1 MDDEVEQFM
10 MVTGVTSVPVARG
23 YLEISG
29 NDAMQA
35 IQTFFDN
42 PELQA
47 SFTATEPSSSA
58 NQPGA
63 SSSRG
68 QSTRHTGREDTHGVI
83 HIDSDDDDVAMIDN
97 PHGQFAIPDD
107 DDDDDA
113 AAVARNA
120 QEEEDA
126 AMARR
131 LQEELYGQQPGSGSG
146 TGDDGVRAPIARTT
160 EALMG
165 PEPSW
170 GLHDDREDA
179 VLEQIR
185 ARHRPLRRNPT
196 NPFDQ
201 SPAYWADP
209 SAPPSAT
216 GARPG
221 ENPTSRSAMLANL
234 FRPPIDLMSHYSW
247 DEARDVGKDE
257 KKWILVN
264 LQDTSVFHCQAL
276 NRDIWKDD
284 NIKALVREHF
294 IFLQYD
300 KQDPM
305 AQDYIQFYFP
315 NETHENQDNY
325 PHVSIIDPRTGEQ
338 VKAWS
343 GTPFPSAG
351 EFYSDLL
358 EFLDRYSLAA
368 NSKNPVP
375 KSKPKAKQVDVGRL
389 TEDEMLELALQ
400 NSLEANGGPSGSNV
414 EDPDLLTKSSPDID
428 KGKGKAADE
437 AVDVTGS
444 SAQAVDPSESLFAQI
459 SSSNP
464 HVEPANAPATTT
476 RIQFKHPA
484 GRVIRRFSITDPVRR
499 IFEWLKASPLE
510 GKEGVR
516 FELKTMEG
524 SRDLINELDKTI
536 EEAGLKQGTVMIEYT
551 ED

>member
-10 MVTGVTSVPVARG
+10 MVTGVTSIPVAHG

-47 SFTATEPSSSA
+47 SFSAADTSSSTQQPAAPSSH
-58 NQPGA
+58 
-63 SSSRG
+63 G
-68 QSTRHTGREDTHGVI
+68 QNTRQTGREDAQGVI

-97 PHGQFAIPDD
+97 PHGNFSIPVDD
-107 DDDDDA
+107 DDDDDV
-113 AAVARNA
+113 AAVARSA

-131 LQEELYGQQPGSGSG
+131 LQEELYGQQPGSGA
-146 TGDDGVRAPIARTT
+146 GDDGVRAPIARTT
-160 EALMG
+160 EALMAPG
-165 PEPSW
+165 PSW
-170 GLHDDREDA
+170 GLHDDQEEA
-179 VLEQIR
+179 VLEQLR
-185 ARHRPLRRNPT
+185 ARRRPPRRNPT

-201 SPAYWADP
+201 SPAYWDDS
-209 SAPPSAT
+209 SAPPSAMGT
-216 GARPG
+216 GPG
-221 ENPTSRSAMLANL
+221 EAPAPRTAMLANL
-234 FRPPIDLMSHYSW
+234 FRPPVDLMSHYSW
-247 DEARDVGKDE
+247 DEARDVGKQE

-264 LQDTSVFHCQAL
+264 LQDLSVFHCQAL
-276 NRDIWKDD
+276 NRDIWKDE
-284 NIKALVREHF
+284 NIKALINEHF

-300 KQDPM
+300 KQDHM
-305 AQDYIQFYFP
+305 AQDYVQFYFP
-315 NETHENQDNY
+315 NQTHENQDNY

-338 VKAWS
+338 VKVWS
-343 GTPFPSAG
+343 GTPFPSAA

-389 TEDEMLELALQ
+389 TEEEMLELALQ
-400 NSLEANGGPSGSNV
+400 NSLEVNGGPSGPNV
-414 EDPDLLTKSSPDID
+414 EDPDSLTKSNPDI
-428 KGKGKAADE
+428 GKGKDK
-437 AVDVTGS
+437 AVDEVTDATSG
-444 SAQAVDPSESLFAQI
+444 SAQTADPSASLFAKI

-464 HVEPANAPATTT
+464 HVEPANTPATTT
-476 RIQFKHPA
+476 RIQFKHPG
-484 GRVIRRFSITDPVRR
+484 GRVIRRFSVTDPVRR

-510 GKEGVR
+510 GKDGVR